1 MWVFFPNSFV
11 SIVDKG
17 DASGQTLLVRA
28 RRNGEIEAIFPD
40 AEVIEGA
47 GTDYR
52 YRARIDREEVAKRVS
67 DAIRGIRFSNFKA
80 TVKDHDRHDAYMGVW
95 DVMYQYQEEH

>member
-17 DASGQTLLVRA
+17 DASGKTLLVRA
-28 RRNGEIEAIFPD
+28 RRKGEIEAIFPD

-52 YRARIDREEVAKRVS
+52 YHARIDREEVAQRVS
-67 DAIRGIRFSNFKA
+67 DAIRGIRRRLPALSSGF
-80 TVKDHDRHDAYMGVW
+80 V
-95 DVMYQYQEEH
+95 